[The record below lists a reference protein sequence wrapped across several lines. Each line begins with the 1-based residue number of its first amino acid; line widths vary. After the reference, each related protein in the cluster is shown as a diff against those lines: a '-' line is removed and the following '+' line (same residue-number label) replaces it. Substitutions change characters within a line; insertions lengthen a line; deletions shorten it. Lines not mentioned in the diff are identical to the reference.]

1 MVVNLTLSSER
12 NLLAHLSWGLKHT
25 QALMQGV
32 GGGGVSGG
40 RVWGVRQLRGEL
52 TLNSCL
58 GLDDR

>member
-1 MVVNLTLSSER
+1 MAVNPTLSSER

-25 QALMQGV
+25 QALMQGLW
-32 GGGGVSGG
+32 GGGVA
-40 RVWGVRQLRGEL
+40 VRQLHGEL